1 MFLVEM
7 KVSIISRIP
16 FTCPKPK
23 LQLAQIEKLIN
34 FSQTEKAKK
43 FQNLKDS
50 DRLWT
55 LMTNEQKLIR
65 IITDIYSWKL
75 HISIHIIL
83 LNLFNQKIQRRE

>member
-7 KVSIISRIP
+7 KVSIISRIL

-23 LQLAQIEKLIN
+23 LQLAQTEKLIN

-55 LMTNEQKLIR
+55 LMTNEK
-65 IITDIYSWKL
+65 
-75 HISIHIIL
+75 
-83 LNLFNQKIQRRE
+83 N